1 MMLYVKPKFHGV
13 VFFTVLIF
21 FQLITVIGLYLL
33 QTNFISKKM
42 NDAYWQHYDLF
53 RIANERLRFIEST
66 DLFELEACHMDVM
79 TQVNLLSKSFNWW
92 QDHACAENIAEISY
106 YYVIESLNN
115 TSCIK
120 LNNHSLE
127 PITYFR
133 ITLLAY
139 SKNKVFREILQ
150 SVVIKLDN
158 VMRDCVD
165 GNDVYLGRQSLRR
178 L

>member
-1 MMLYVKPKFHGV
+1 MLLYVKQKYHGV

-21 FQLITVIGLYLL
+21 FQLITAIGLYLL
-33 QTNFISKKM
+33 QANFISKKV
-42 NDAYWQHYDLF
+42 NTAYWQHYDLF
-53 RIANERLRFIEST
+53 LVARERLQFIEST
-66 DLFELEACHMDVM
+66 HLTELNACHMGVM
-79 TQVNLLSKSFNWW
+79 TEVELLSKSFNWW
-92 QDHACAENIAEISY
+92 QDHACTGKIDGISY

-120 LNNHSLE
+120 LYNSLE
-127 PITYFR
+127 PIQYFR
-133 ITLLAY
+133 VTLLIY

-158 VMRDCVD
+158 AMRDCVD
-165 GNDVYLGRQSLRR
+165 GNHVYLGRQSFRR